1 MIMTADS
8 SWIKKV
14 VVAGAGQM
22 GSGIAQVFAQSGYE
36 VILSDITDELAQAGK
51 AKIEKDLTRLVSK
64 GKITEERKKEILDRI
79 TPTTDLEN
87 FAKDADLLVEAIIE
101 KMEIKKE
108 FFKRVDGILPERAI
122 LASNTSSLSI
132 TEMASVTSRPEKFLG
147 AHFFNPPPVMKLIEF
162 IKGYQTSQETLET
175 MIDLGKKL
183 GKTTVIAVEAPGF
196 IVNRLLMPFLNEAYF
211 ALQEGVAT
219 PEDIDTAIKLGLNHP
234 MGPLELSDFIG
245 LDTIL
250 YVAEYL
256 FTELGEDKYRPCP
269 LLRKMV
275 RAGKLG
281 RKTGEGFYKYK

>member
-1 MIMTADS
+1 MTADS

-14 VVAGAGQM
+14 VVVGAGQM
-22 GSGIAQVFAQSGYE
+22 GSGIAQVFAQAGYE
-36 VILSDITDELAQAGK
+36 VILSDITEELAQKGK
-51 AKIEKDLTRLVSK
+51 ERISKGLDRIVKK
-64 GKITEERKKEILDRI
+64 GKITEEQKNEILAKI
-79 TPTTDLEN
+79 HPTVDLETH
-87 FAKDADLLVEAIIE
+87 AKDADLLIEAIIE
-101 KMEIKKE
+101 KMEAKKE
-108 FFKRVDGILPERAI
+108 LFKKVDKILPERAI

-219 PEDIDTAIKLGLNHP
+219 VEEIDTAALLN
-234 MGPLELSDFIG
+234 
-245 LDTIL
+245 
-250 YVAEYL
+250 
-256 FTELGEDKYRPCP
+256 
-269 LLRKMV
+269 
-275 RAGKLG
+275 
-281 RKTGEGFYKYK
+281 

>member
-1 MIMTADS
+1 MTVDS

-87 FAKDADLLVEAIIE
+87 LAKDADLLVEAIIE

-108 FFKRVDGILPERAI
+108 FFKRVDGILPKRAI

-162 IKGYQTSQETLET
+162 IKGYQTNQETLET

-196 IVNRLLMPFLNEAYF
+196 IVNRILMPFLNEAYF

-250 YVAEYL
+250 YVSEYL
-256 FTELGEDKYRPCP
+256 FDELGEDKYRPCP

>member
-1 MIMTADS
+1 MTADS

-14 VVAGAGQM
+14 VVVGAGQM
-22 GSGIAQVFAQSGYE
+22 GSGIAQVFAQAGYE
-36 VILSDITDELAQAGK
+36 VILSDITEELAQKGK
-51 AKIEKDLTRLVSK
+51 ERISKGLDRIVKK
-64 GKITEERKKEILDRI
+64 GKITEEQKNEILAKI
-79 TPTTDLEN
+79 HPTVDLETH
-87 FAKDADLLVEAIIE
+87 AKDADLLIEAIIE
-101 KMEIKKE
+101 KMEAKKE
-108 FFKRVDGILPERAI
+108 LFKKVDKILPERAI

-219 PEDIDTAIKLGLNHP
+219 VEEIDTAVKLGLNHP
-234 MGPLELSDFIG
+234 MGPFELSDFIG

-250 YVAEYL
+250 YIAEYL
-256 FTELGEDKYRPCP
+256 FNEFGEDKYRPCP

-281 RKTGEGFYKYK
+281 RKSGEGFYKYD